1 MSEYLIETKDLTKVF
16 GKFKAVN
23 NVSMH
28 VEKGAIYGFIG
39 KNGAGKTTFM
49 KMICGLSTQTSGSIT
64 LFGKSGAGLA
74 EVRRKIG
81 CLIESPG
88 IYPKLN
94 AFDNL
99 KMKGLA
105 MGCYDKKKAEEMLEL
120 VGLSHTGKKKSGE
133 FSLGMKQ
140 RLGIAMA
147 LTGDPEMM
155 VLDEPINGLD
165 PQGIVEVRDT
175 ISRLATERGITI
187 LISSH
192 ILGELSRIA
201 THYGIINQGQLIKEL
216 SSDALQA
223 ECTARLELRVDN
235 VQIATE
241 RLAAAN
247 IAHTVVGPEHIHIT
261 SNVEYSGEINRDLV
275 NHGVLVKELAVR
287 GQDLEEYYLKLTGGV
302 SNA

>member
-1 MSEYLIETKDLTKVF
+1 MSEYLLETNSLTKMF
-16 GKFKAVN
+16 KSFKAVN

-28 VEKGAIYGFIG
+28 VEKGAVYGFIG

-49 KMICGLSTQTSGSIT
+49 KMICGLSNQTSGSIT
-64 LFGKSGAGLA
+64 LFGQSGAALA

-88 IYPKLN
+88 IYPKFT

-99 KMKGLA
+99 KLKALA
-105 MGCYDKKKAEEMLEL
+105 MGCYDKNKMNELLEL
-120 VGLSHTGKKKSGE
+120 VGLANTGKKRSGE
-133 FSLGMKQ
+133 FSLGMRQ

-147 LTGDPEMM
+147 LIGDPEML

-175 ISRLATERGITI
+175 ISKLSTERGITI

-192 ILGELSRIA
+192 ILDELSRIA
-201 THYGIINQGQLIKEL
+201 THYGIINHGELIKEL
-216 SSDALQA
+216 SADELKA
-223 ECTARLELRVDN
+223 ECTARLELTVDDAPKAC
-235 VQIATE
+235 Q

-247 IAHTVVGPEHIHIT
+247 IQHKAISPTHIVIT
-261 SNVEYSGEINRDLV
+261 SNIEYSGEINRDLV
-275 NHGVLVKELAVR
+275 NNGVLVKELTIR
-287 GQDLEEYYLKLTGGV
+287 GEDLEEYYLELTGGA